1 MIIAWPGNNKLI
13 HKLCLDGHSDK
24 KKFQE
29 KGRIVRNDDFEQGC
43 IEGTIIRIFPFLK
56 K

>member
-29 KGRIVRNDDFEQGC
+29 KERIVRNDDFASKEQLS
-43 IEGTIIRIFPFLK
+43 EFFLF
-56 K
+56 